1 MPDLFDNFFS
11 SIGAK
16 FNGGHTRRRYSA
28 GSQVNTGSFYSY
40 HNSPS
45 NNNYW
50 LPRKL
55 STSEDAKD
63 KPEVNADGNALD
75 GTQPVKFG
83 STDLSASNASPMDDN
98 IGPRSR
104 LGSTSSEKS
113 MENQDHTLMK

>member
-1 MPDLFDNFFS
+1 MPDLFDNFFT

-16 FNGGHTRRRYSA
+16 LNGGHTRRRYSA

-55 STSEDAKD
+55 STAEDTKD
-63 KPEVNADGNALD
+63 KPEMNAAGNALD
-75 GTQPVKFG
+75 GTQPIKLG
-83 STDLSASNASPMDDN
+83 STNFSATSNAAPLDDN
-98 IGPRSR
+98 IEPRSR
-104 LGSTSSEKS
+104 LNSTSSEKS
-113 MENQDHTLMK
+113 MEN